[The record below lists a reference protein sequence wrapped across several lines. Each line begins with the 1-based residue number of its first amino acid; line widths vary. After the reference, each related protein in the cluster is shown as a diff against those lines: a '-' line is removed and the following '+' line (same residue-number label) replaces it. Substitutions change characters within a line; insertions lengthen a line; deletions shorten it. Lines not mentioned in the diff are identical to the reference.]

1 MPKYRIL
8 SFDGGGIRGVLSAV
22 LLKRLNNIFPEL
34 IEKTNIFAG
43 TSTGSFIALGLAYGL
58 SPDTLVD
65 LYVNNSKFIFTPE
78 YPEIFR
84 PKYNNDHLIEVLNS
98 IFPDDLRLKDLNKN
112 VLIPSFQVIGPNG
125 ENWGPIF
132 YNNFEHSPYLNT
144 RVIDA
149 ALSSSAAPL
158 YFPSHDNHI
167 DGGVMAN
174 NPSTASI
181 CTALDKSA
189 GNQKLQ
195 NIRLLSVGTGLNS
208 LKITADTTEWGAIQ
222 WVLYPEPPIPIV
234 SILFDGVIEAD
245 ELFSSQLL
253 GKRYFRLNPSLNK
266 SVSLDDY
273 TEIPYLVDI
282 AEEYD
287 LSATVNWIKRNW
299 F

>member
-1 MPKYRIL
+1 MEDVLCL
-8 SFDGGGIRGVLSAV
+8 SI
-22 LLKRLNNIFPEL
+22 EL
-34 IEKTNIFAG
+34 
-43 TSTGSFIALGLAYGL
+43 
-58 SPDTLVD
+58 
-65 LYVNNSKFIFTPE
+65 
-78 YPEIFR
+78 YP
-84 PKYNNDHLIEVLNS
+84 LM
-98 IFPDDLRLKDLNKN
+98 N
-112 VLIPSFQVIGPNG
+112 VLIPSFQVIGPDG
-125 ENWGPIF
+125 ENWGSIF

-174 NPSTASI
+174 NPSTAAI
-181 CTALDKSA
+181 CIAKDKSA
-189 GNQKLQ
+189 GNQKLE

-208 LKITADTTEWGAIQ
+208 LKITADTTDWGAIQ

-282 AEEYD
+282 AEKYD